1 MYKIIL
7 SLLTFIIAMSVEAQV
22 APKLK
27 VRQIHIEYKSPNKS
41 LEIKDTSLVVSEKKD
56 VFDNPVSSVPSSSK
70 VEERNYTHSKKEVYD
85 LVKFIQDNQFF
96 ELNNSYGAPEA
107 ERSYPTKILVKM
119 HGKEKEVV
127 YRSNPSFESAP
138 DTFSKIES
146 YLLKLRK

>member
-70 VEERNYTHSKKEVYD
+70 VEERNYTLSKKEVYD
-85 LVKFIQDNQFF
+85 L
-96 ELNNSYGAPEA
+96 

>member
-1 MYKIIL
+1 MYKIFIG
-7 SLLTFIIAMSVEAQV
+7 LLTFVIAMSVETQV

-70 VEERNYTHSKKEVYD
+70 VEERNYTLSKKEVYD

-96 ELNNSYGAPEA
+96 ELNNAYGAPEA

>member
-70 VEERNYTHSKKEVYD
+70 VEERNYTLSKKEVYD
-85 LVKFIQDNQFF
+85 LVKFLRCTGGRTKLSDKDSSKNAWK
-96 ELNNSYGAPEA
+96 GK
-107 ERSYPTKILVKM
+107 RSSLQK
-119 HGKEKEVV
+119 
-127 YRSNPSFESAP
+127 
-138 DTFSKIES
+138 
-146 YLLKLRK
+146 